1 MDDHDRGAGM
11 NALRIMIVED
21 EAVIARRV
29 ARLTSE
35 ILGPQ
40 AGEIVVAAD
49 VADARRRIDAA
60 AFDLLLLDLNLSG
73 GDGFD
78 LLRDATSRAFDTIVI
93 SAHTTRAIQA
103 FEYGVRDFVPKPF
116 SRDRLALA
124 LNRLLSPAPRAERS
138 AEFLGIR
145 ANGGI
150 EFVPL
155 NRIVYIRGCG
165 ARSKIVLKSGAT
177 MMHDRMLDRIESIL
191 PPHFERI
198 HKSIIVDTN
207 RIKRLVAHEGSR
219 YSVMLHDGTTLPVGR
234 TKVAAL
240 RERIR

>member
-1 MDDHDRGAGM
+1 M
-11 NALRIMIVED
+11 NPLRVIIVED

-40 AGEIVVAAD
+40 AGEIVVASH
-49 VADARRRIDAA
+49 VAEARRRIDAD
-60 AFDLLLLDLNLSG
+60 AFDLMLLDLNLSG
-73 GDGFD
+73 DDGFD
-78 LLRDATSRAFDTIVI
+78 LLRDASSRAFDTIVI
-93 SAHTTRAIQA
+93 SAHTARAIEA

-116 SRDRLALA
+116 SRERLALA
-124 LNRLLSPAPRAERS
+124 FQRILSPAPRAERS

-145 ANGGI
+145 ANGGM
-150 EFVPL
+150 EFVAIS
-155 NRIVYIRGCG
+155 RVVYIRGCG
-165 ARSKIVLKSGAT
+165 ARSEIVLSGGVT
-177 MMHDRMLDRIESIL
+177 RMHDRMLDRIESIL

-198 HKSIIVDTN
+198 HKSIIVDLQ
-207 RIKRLVAHEGSR
+207 RVKRLVAHEGSR
-219 YSVMLHDGTTLPVGR
+219 YSVVLHDGTTLPVGR

>member
-1 MDDHDRGAGM
+1 M
-11 NALRIMIVED
+11 NPLRVMIVED

-40 AGEIVVAAD
+40 AGEIVVVSD
-49 VADARRRIDAA
+49 VTDARRCIDAA

-78 LLRDATSRAFDTIVI
+78 LLRDAASRAFDTIVI
-93 SAHTTRAIQA
+93 SAHTARAIQA

-116 SRDRLALA
+116 SRERLAQA
-124 LNRLLSPAPRAERS
+124 FERILSPAPRAERA

-145 ANGGI
+145 ANGGV

-155 NRIVYIRGCG
+155 SRIVYIRGCG
-165 ARSKIVLKSGAT
+165 ARSEIVLNGGVT
-177 MMHDRMLDRIESIL
+177 RMHDRMLDRIESIL

-198 HKSIIVDTN
+198 HKSIIVDLN
-207 RIKRLVAHEGSR
+207 RVKRLVAHEGSR
-219 YSVMLHDGTTLPVGR
+219 YSVVLHDGTTLPVGR
-234 TKVAAL
+234 TKLAAL
-240 RERIR
+240 RDRIR